1 MCVCGLQQSKG
12 SETGVGLIKT
22 TIGISFPAKPSGHLF
37 LIAGSVPVGRG
48 VNEEPGPREGQGS
61 GGGRWDNGGF
71 SLRTMAPNI
80 GCRGW
85 ALLPGMP
92 SALYQGCVFEDP
104 SVSRS
109 QAFNSIPSWDRGQGG

>member
-1 MCVCGLQQSKG
+1 MCGLQQSKG

-80 GCRGW
+80 GCRDGHFF
-85 ALLPGMP
+85 
-92 SALYQGCVFEDP
+92 QGCHPRFIRGVFLK
-104 SVSRS
+104 
-109 QAFNSIPSWDRGQGG
+109 IPL